1 MPDNTQS
8 SETVTRYRMP
18 HGFPEPSE
26 SGDWV
31 RFTDYDA
38 AIKQRDRLTTENTAL
53 REERDAIGKRCTHV
67 LQVVTAIHKVME
79 HERDW
84 VGKTIETMRKE
95 ETAEVVARII
105 AERNAL
111 RERLEEAEKALEAAR
126 EVDRLYVSE
135 RSATPDPADTK
146 WIMRVNAMNAL
157 HSALTP
163 PTPPS
168 TGGAK

>member
-8 SETVTRYRMP
+8 SETVKRYYADSRGMMVNDQRL
-18 HGFPEPSE
+18 GFYVELA
-26 SGDWV
+26 
-31 RFTDYDA
+31 DYS
-38 AIKQRDRLTTENTAL
+38 
-53 REERDAIGKRCTHV
+53 
-67 LQVVTAIHKVME
+67 
-79 HERDW
+79 
-84 VGKTIETMRKE
+84 
-95 ETAEVVARII
+95 
-105 AERNAL
+105 AL